1 MKKSL
6 STLLIGSIVFISL
19 PISAG
24 NHSTGEIYSA
34 MSVISSVGSSALVS
48 GILLSPI
55 GLPVILVQISVEKS
69 NKPDEKII
77 KAKTEKGED
86 VEIVVPADAL
96 EKNPIK
102 PDDKLTLEP
111 VEKGTGAYL
120 KKGDTIISHVVTQD
134 ERSLSHQE
142 KLN

>member
-6 STLLIGSIVFISL
+6 SALLIGSIAFISL

>member
-1 MKKSL
+1 MKNTL
-6 STLLIGSIVFISL
+6 SSLLIGSIALISL
-19 PISAG
+19 PALAG
-24 NHSTGEIYSA
+24 NHSEGEIYSV
-34 MSVISSVGSSALVS
+34 MSVASSVGSSALVS

-55 GLPVILVQISVEKS
+55 ALPVILVQISVEKS
-69 NKPDEKII
+69 NKPDEKMI

-86 VEIVVPADAL
+86 VEIIVPADVL

-111 VEKGTGAYL
+111 VEKGAGAYL
-120 KKGDTIISHVVTQD
+120 KKGDTIISHIVTQD
-134 ERSLSHQE
+134 DSSLSHQE